1 MSDSTLTDSSIP
13 VFNFLDLDSEEE
25 EAREEARPILGQ
37 MPDVAMQGFTGS

>member
-1 MSDSTLTDSSIP
+1 MSDSPLTDSSIP

-25 EAREEARPILGQ
+25 AREEARPILGR